1 MTVIF
6 RAKTPEGYVIKII
19 AELLQNNIKTAYF
32 KINETGIYLCMTDS
46 NRTIL
51 IDLKLHA
58 HNIEVYKFKPTKDM
72 FIGINLS
79 HFHKMLRSIKKCD
92 SIELFIN
99 DNAPNDLGIKVI
111 PKQNNRVTTSFIKI
125 QDIQNLSIDI
135 DGEYDRPI
143 IVPSGEFQKM
153 CKGMSHI
160 GNTVNISARA
170 FQISFV
176 CDAGSVMKRVTEF
189 GELDNNDSDSDEEDS
204 KEVYYEDEFTTEQL
218 MKITKL
224 SGLGKNIKIYPKA
237 GLPLLFT
244 SSVGTLG
251 EISIYIKSKTLLER
265 ESQLAENSDDEDER

>member
-6 RAKTPEGYVIKII
+6 GAGTSEGYVIKII
-19 AELLQNNIKTAYF
+19 AELLHNNIKIAYF

-51 IDLKLHA
+51 IDLKLYSI
-58 HNIEVYKFKPTKDM
+58 NIQDYIFKPKKDM
-72 FIGINLS
+72 FIGINLI
-79 HFHKMLRSIKKCD
+79 HFHQMVRSIKKND

-99 DNAPNDLGIKVI
+99 DNNPNDLGIRVI
-111 PKQNNRVTTSFIKI
+111 PQKNNRVTTSFIKI
-125 QDIQNLSIDI
+125 QEIQNLKIDI
-135 DGEYDRPI
+135 EDEYERPI

-153 CKGMSHI
+153 CKSMSHI
-160 GNTVNISARA
+160 SNSVNISARA
-170 FQISFV
+170 SQIKFV
-176 CDAGSVMKRVTEF
+176 CDAGGVMKRETEF
-189 GELDNNDSDSDEEDS
+189 GGVNNFGSESDDEET
-204 KEVYYEDEFTTEQL
+204 KEVYYEDEFNTEQL

-224 SGLGKNIKIYPKA
+224 SGLGKNIKIFPKA

-265 ESQLAENSDDEDER
+265 ESLAENSDDEN